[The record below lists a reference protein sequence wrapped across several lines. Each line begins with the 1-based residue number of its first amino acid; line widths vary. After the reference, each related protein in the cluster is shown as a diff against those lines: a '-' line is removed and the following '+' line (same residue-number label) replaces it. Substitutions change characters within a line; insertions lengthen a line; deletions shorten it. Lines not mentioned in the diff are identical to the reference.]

1 MAMVIS
7 TNTASINAQRH
18 LNASRQDLDVA
29 MERLSSGQRINSAAD
44 DAAGLAIRDKMT
56 SQVEGLNQAVRN
68 ANDAISFMQSAEGAL
83 EETTNILQ
91 RMRTLA
97 VQAVNDTNSTSDRAN
112 LNDEIGK
119 LQAEITRIGNTS
131 TFNDKNLIDGSMTN
145 STFQIG
151 HKTGQTISVAL
162 NDMRAGAIGAGT
174 EPVKEVETI
183 AFGISNTND
192 VTTSHDVLITLT
204 DANDVVTK
212 VRLTAKAATSSDALA
227 DLFAAETVTGY
238 SLTSNGDG
246 TLSIENDNS
255 NVAFSAAVNQYYA
268 STGTT
273 GVTASATSLQSTVT
287 NTTAASAG
295 AANAV
300 AEVEVINFTGQVETD
315 EDVKLTL
322 TDGNGVA
329 VSHTISADNL
339 TDATTAGDLLADLF
353 EDASIS
359 GYTLKSGGDGT
370 LEITNNTANVA
381 FTAAIALEYTASSA
395 STAVTAG
402 AATLIGTAY
411 NKTAAAAGAAGTFI
425 DNINVLDGDSAATA
439 ITAIDNA
446 LKTVGQERAKLGAFQ
461 NRLTHA
467 VNNMTNMSANTSAA
481 KSIIA
486 DADYASE
493 SSSLAKNQILQQ
505 AGTAMLAQANAQ
517 AQSVLSLLK

>member
-1 MAMVIS
+1 
-7 TNTASINAQRH
+7 
-18 LNASRQDLDVA
+18 

-56 SQVEGLNQAVRN
+56 AQVEGLNQAVRN

-131 TFNDKNLIDGSMTN
+131 TFNDKNLIDGTMTN

-151 HKTGQTISVAL
+151 HKTSQTISVAL
-162 NDMRAGAIGAGT
+162 NDMRASAIGAGT
-174 EPVKEVETI
+174 SAVKEVETI
-183 AFGISNTND
+183 AFNNAVASSAD
-192 VTTSHDVLITLT
+192 VKITLT
-204 DANDVVTK
+204 DANGIITSTT
-212 VRLTAKAATSSDALA
+212 LTATAAADGDALA
-227 DLFAAETVTGY
+227 DLMAAKTVTGY
-238 SLTSNGDG
+238 SLTSNNDG
-246 TLSIENDNS
+246 TLSIENDTANLAFTAV
-255 NVAFSAAVNQYYA
+255 VALLD
-268 STGTT
+268 TGTS
-273 GVTASATSLQSTVT
+273 TAFTATATTLDAVVY

-300 AEVEVINFTGQVETD
+300 AEEEVVVFTGAGASTS
-315 EDVKLTL
+315 DVSITM
-322 TDGNGVA
+322 
-329 VSHTISADNL
+329 
-339 TDATTAGDLLADLF
+339 TDANGAAVTSTITATAFADGDALADLF
-353 EDASIS
+353 VAQTANIA
-359 GYTLKSGGDGT
+359 GYTLSSSNNGT
-370 LEITNNTANVA
+370 LTVVNNTANVA
-381 FTAAIALEYTASSA
+381 FTVTVASVLTGT
-395 STAVTAG
+395 STATTATT
-402 AATLIGTAY
+402 ATLNSSTY

-425 DNINVLDGDSAATA
+425 DNISVLSGTSAATA

-446 LKTVGQERAKLGAFQ
+446 LQTVGQERAKLGAFQ